1 MARKFLYIVAT
12 LIVLVIVGAFSYR
25 LFPGQIMRAAFAP
38 TGEFKA
44 QKPVAT
50 NAYTDKALWIARPD
64 ILGNPALWRPDV
76 LETDNMPN
84 HATFFIHP
92 TSYLARAHW
101 NAPLDDKEA
110 NDRAALFVR
119 GQASVFNKSQKVW
132 APRYRQAAFGAFLT
146 DAPEAGR
153 ALDAAYGDVA
163 AAFDHFIAS
172 VDPKTPIIL
181 AGHSQGSLH
190 LLRLLKEKIA
200 GKPIAKRIV
209 AAYVI
214 GWPVALKAD
223 LPALGL
229 PACTTPDQIGCILA
243 WQSYGEPADY
253 NAILEKFD
261 TAPSLTGAPRKNDTL
276 LCTNPLTGTIGGT
289 APASA
294 NLGTLKNKPDF
305 SGGTLVPG
313 AAAARCDTKGFLL
326 IGENPPDLGPYVLP
340 GNNYH
345 VYDYSLFWTN
355 IRNDVER
362 RAEAF
367 SQG

>member
-1 MARKFLYIVAT
+1 MARKFLYIVAA
-12 LIVLVIVGAFSYR
+12 LIVLVIAGAFTYR
-25 LFPGQIMRAAFAP
+25 LFPNQVMRAAFAP
-38 TGEFKA
+38 TAAFEA

-50 NAYTDKALWIARPD
+50 NAYADKVMWIARPD
-64 ILGNPALWRPDV
+64 IPGNPALWEPEI
-76 LETDNMPN
+76 LETDNLPY

-101 NAPLDDKEA
+101 NAPLNDKEA
-110 NDRAALFVR
+110 NERAVLFVR
-119 GQASVFNKSQKVW
+119 GQASVFNKSQNVW

-146 DAPEAGR
+146 DAPEATR

-190 LLRLLKEKIA
+190 LIRLLKEKIA

-209 AAYVI
+209 AAYII
-214 GWPVALKAD
+214 GWPIGMKAD

-229 PACTTPDQIGCILA
+229 PACTTPEQSGCILA
-243 WQSYGEPADY
+243 WQSHGEPADY
-253 NAILEKFD
+253 GMILEKFE
-261 TAPSLTGAPRKNDTL
+261 TTQSLTGLPRTGDKL
-276 LCTNPLTGTIGGT
+276 LCTNPITGTVGST

-294 NLGTLKNKPDF
+294 NLGTLKNKADF
-305 SGGTLVPG
+305 SDGTLVAG
-313 AAAARCDTKGFLL
+313 AAAARCDKKGFLL

-345 VYDYSLFWTN
+345 VYDYSLFWAN
-355 IRNDVER
+355 IRADVER
-362 RAEAF
+362 RAQAF
-367 SQG
+367 RAG